1 MPPLAL
7 PLLLVLLMAPDKP
20 AYQVVA
26 PADAP
31 LDDISMDELRRVF
44 LLRRLFWK
52 PGHPIRL
59 VLPGSG
65 LPTREFMLARVC
77 QKTEGEYR
85 RLILEA
91 LYRGDTDQPPKVG
104 GSDEEILK
112 MLAAQR
118 ESLGLVATGSNLLPG
133 LKVLRIDGRLP
144 TETGYP
150 LVP

>member
-59 VLPGSG
+59 VLPGNG
-65 LPTREFMLARVC
+65 QPTREFMLARGLRTCVHSFR
-77 QKTEGEYR
+77 QRWPHSRASQSRLRYR
-85 RLILEA
+85 
-91 LYRGDTDQPPKVG
+91 
-104 GSDEEILK
+104 
-112 MLAAQR
+112 
-118 ESLGLVATGSNLLPG
+118 
-133 LKVLRIDGRLP
+133 LRRRSRP
-144 TETGYP
+144 TTAR
-150 LVP
+150 